1 MWDLNF
7 LYIEA
12 NCEKQYQSW
21 IHLGDIIVVGLVA
34 IGLIA
39 YGGSL
44 VGFFMWG
51 RESAGSDQGQEIL
64 TNSIIESEVNKN
76 ISSYA

>member
-1 MWDLNF
+1 M
-7 LYIEA
+7 
-12 NCEKQYQSW
+12 
-21 IHLGDIIVVGLVA
+21 VVGLAV

-64 TNSIIESEVNKN
+64 TNSTIESEHKN
-76 ISSYA
+76 TVSTWFFFTLKTETAHYSLC